1 MSRFRTRIGP
11 SVEAELSAARRAANR
26 GHWSQAFA
34 RLERAHVLG
43 QASTPLHVR
52 VHWQMLVWGLRQRSA
67 RELLGQS
74 VRLIGAATKT
84 PFGLVPT
91 GNTGGANVSPVRRMA
106 IAPDLQQLIDAARS
120 ATLGYRESRFDHYVQ
135 GVLQRDSRAQAALT
149 PQE

>member
-11 SVEAELSAARRAANR
+11 SVEAELSAARLAADQ
-26 GHWSQAFA
+26 GDWSQAFA

-43 QASTPLHVR
+43 QASTLLHVR
-52 VHWQMLVWGLRQRSA
+52 VHWHMLVWGLRQRSA
-67 RELLGQS
+67 REVFGQS

-106 IAPDLQQLIDAARS
+106 IAPDLQRLIDAARS
-120 ATLGYRESRFDHYVQ
+120 GTA
-135 GVLQRDSRAQAALT
+135 SRALD
-149 PQE
+149 